1 MQVSS
6 NSSAIKDLYTQKL
19 SKDEVKQI
27 KQEIADN
34 VNKYTFTDFSQ
45 KSYSTKESYWGEKT
59 FQNSQD
65 FQKFLYT
72 NGIDGSSVKRISQLD
87 FSTPS
92 YLDIKT

>member
-6 NSSAIKDLYTQKL
+6 SSSAIKDLYTQKL

-34 VNKYTFTDFSQ
+34 VNKYTFTDFSK

-72 NGIDGSSVKRISQLD
+72 NGIDGSSVKRVSQLT
-87 FSTPS
+87 FEKPS
-92 YLDIKT
+92 FLDIKA